1 MTDTEIDEG
10 AWAELYVTG
19 RLQGADLDRFEAHLV
34 DCPGCL
40 DRVDAA
46 AKLGAAVGR
55 ASRAPAPA
63 APRRVRQHWARRV
76 GEWSVLVAAVVLA
89 VGSWVVARRA
99 RQAEAELAAR
109 LSATEQQLAQ
119 TRQQIDR
126 APAPSVSPAPSVP
139 RAVSVP
145 VLVLL
150 ATRGGDV
157 PVLRLPEPAGGP
169 HGGAGRSSPLL
180 SLPGHAADPRRSGR
194 LARHGCARLAGG
206 GLRRARLRAHPSW
219 RLSVA
224 AGGNGTRW
232 SLDSGRRSSLPD
244 CAPRQTAIVLR
255 PVALPFRVPER
266 SAPCLVP
273 PNPPQRATPSSS
285 RRC

>member
-150 ATRGGDV
+150 ATRGSDV
-157 PVLRLPEPAGGP
+157 PVLRLPEPGQPVVLTVEREDPPRFSLYRATLQTRAGAAVWQDTVAPGSREAVFVGLDSTLIP
-169 HGGAGRSSPLL
+169 PGDYRLQLEGMAHGGRWTPVGDHRFRTV
-180 SLPGHAADPRRSGR
+180 LPD
-194 LARHGCARLAGG
+194 
-206 GLRRARLRAHPSW
+206 RLR
-219 RLSVA
+219 
-224 AGGNGTRW
+224 
-232 SLDSGRRSSLPD
+232 
-244 CAPRQTAIVLR
+244 
-255 PVALPFRVPER
+255 
-266 SAPCLVP
+266 
-273 PNPPQRATPSSS
+273 
-285 RRC
+285 